1 MSLLSA
7 LFVLLSLAHPQEP
20 REMLATEEGLIAI
33 DIPKGWVRS
42 EGPGLAFFLREK
54 DDPRTA
60 PACIYL
66 SSAPI
71 GPDEDAKTFDD
82 FVESDI
88 NSFKRRFKN
97 GRAEKEND
105 LELPRA
111 KLKAT
116 VYTFLSGET
125 TNAFEEIIY
134 IPESHRV
141 LILVLSAKTAEA
153 LASARPDL
161 HSFAQSYSGSIV
173 EAPAS
178 PN

>member
-1 MSLLSA
+1 VDA
-7 LFVLLSLAHPQEP
+7 ICCGAVVRHAHRQEP
-20 REMLATEEGLIAI
+20 REMRAAEEGLIAI

-54 DDPRTA
+54 DDQRTA
-60 PACIYL
+60 PACMYL

-88 NSFKRRFKN
+88 SSFKRRFKS
-97 GRAEKEND
+97 GSVEKDAD

-116 VYTFLSGET
+116 FYTFLSGET
-125 TNAFEEIIY
+125 TNAFEEIVY
-134 IPESHRV
+134 IPEGHRV

-153 LASARPDL
+153 LDSTRSDL
-161 HSFAQSYSGSIV
+161 LSFAQSYSGSIV
-173 EAPAS
+173 ETPAT
-178 PN
+178 PK